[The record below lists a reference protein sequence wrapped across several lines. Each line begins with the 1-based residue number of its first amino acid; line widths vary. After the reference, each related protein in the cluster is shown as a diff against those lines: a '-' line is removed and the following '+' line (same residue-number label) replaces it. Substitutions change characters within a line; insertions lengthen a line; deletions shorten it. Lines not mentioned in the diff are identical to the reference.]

1 MPHRVRI
8 LIADDHSLVA
18 ELFKNL
24 LEHEFEV
31 AGIVGD
37 GHDMIQAAVMLK
49 PDLILVDV
57 AMPILNGLDAGEQVK
72 GMCPAIKM
80 VYVTANPD
88 AEVAAEA
95 FRRGASGYLVKT
107 CAASELVVA
116 IRLVLRGNIYISG
129 TLPKER
135 INDLRRRDSEMV
147 EETVRITKRQRE
159 VLRLLLE
166 GKRMKEI
173 GAVLGITRRT
183 VAFHKYRVM
192 EMLGAKSNAE
202 LVRYAMR
209 NHITPAE
216 SSKSRL

>member
-1 MPHRVRI
+1 MPQRTRI
-8 LIADDHSLVA
+8 LIADDHTLVA
-18 ELFKNL
+18 ELFKTL
-24 LEHEFEV
+24 LENEFEV
-31 AGIVGD
+31 VGIVGN
-37 GHDMIQAAVMLK
+37 GRAMVRAAAK
-49 PDLILVDV
+49 RQPDLILVDL
-57 AMPILNGLDAGEQVK
+57 AMPILNGLDAGERVK
-72 GMCPAIKM
+72 EMQPTIKL
-80 VYVTANPD
+80 VYLTMNRD
-88 AEVAAEA
+88 TEVAAEA

-116 IRLVLRGNIYISG
+116 IRAVLRGNIYISG

-216 SSKSRL
+216 SSKS

>member
-1 MPHRVRI
+1 
-8 LIADDHSLVA
+8 
-18 ELFKNL
+18 
-24 LEHEFEV
+24 
-31 AGIVGD
+31 
-37 GHDMIQAAVMLK
+37 MLK

-147 EETVRITKRQRE
+147 EETVRITKRQLE